1 MPTKIDQWSLS
12 ESRIKALLCQKLI
25 THTEITELFEIMHKY
40 NAVPKLIPEELSEW
54 CNNASIKLRNK
65 SRSLDKALGITKDVR
80 VTDNLAMSMVVS
92 DVWAQIFKEEPQAKA
107 FQIIAKKYDVA
118 IIYIENGFLKHWEH
132 GLNYYLVLNM
142 KSLSPFEIGL
152 VCSNIKTNVSEN
164 LNSEDSLDKNGEL
177 KRNAAIQ
184 KYKKMNPKK
193 NK

>member
-1 MPTKIDQWSLS
+1 
-12 ESRIKALLCQKLI
+12 
-25 THTEITELFEIMHKY
+25 
-40 NAVPKLIPEELSEW
+40 
-54 CNNASIKLRNK
+54 
-65 SRSLDKALGITKDVR
+65 
-80 VTDNLAMSMVVS
+80 
-92 DVWAQIFKEEPQAKA
+92 
-107 FQIIAKKYDVA
+107 
-118 IIYIENGFLKHWEH
+118 
-132 GLNYYLVLNM
+132 M

>member
-12 ESRIKALLCQKLI
+12 ESRIKALLCQKLT

-54 CNNASIKLRNK
+54 CNNTSIKLRNK

>member
-54 CNNASIKLRNK
+54 CNNTSIKLRNK

-164 LNSEDSLDKNGEL
+164 LNSEDYLDKNGEL

>member
-25 THTEITELFEIMHKY
+25 THTEVAELFEIMHKY

-54 CNNASIKLRNK
+54 CNSKSIELRNK

-80 VTDNLAMSMVVS
+80 VTDNLAMSMVVN
-92 DVWAQIFKEEPQAKA
+92 DIWAQIFKEESQVKA
-107 FQIIAKKYDVA
+107 FQIVAKKYDVEV
-118 IIYIENGFLKHWEH
+118 IYIENGFLKHWEH

-152 VCSNIKTNVSEN
+152 VCSNLKSVIKI
-164 LNSEDSLDKNGEL
+164 NSDAISMLDKNGDE
-177 KRNAAIQ
+177 KRKAAIE
-184 KYKKMNPKK
+184 KFKKMQAK
-193 NK
+193 ND

>member
-1 MPTKIDQWSLS
+1 MSTKINQWSLS
-12 ESRIKALLCQKLI
+12 ESRIKTLLCQNSI
-25 THTEITELFEIMHKY
+25 THAETSELFEIMHKY

-54 CNNASIKLRNK
+54 CNSKSIELRNK
-65 SRSLDKALGITKDVR
+65 SRSLDKALGIIKDVR

-92 DVWAQIFKEEPQAKA
+92 DIWAQIFKEESQAKA

-152 VCSNIKTNVSEN
+152 VCSNLKSVIKI
-164 LNSEDSLDKNGEL
+164 NSDTISMFDKNGDE
-177 KRNAAIQ
+177 KRKAAIE
-184 KYKKMNPKK
+184 KFKKMQTK
-193 NK
+193 ND